1 MRAVTIVEPGGPE
14 VLVWGEAPDPVC
26 GSGEVIVDVAATA
39 VNRADLLQ
47 RQGFYPPP
55 PGASE
60 ILGLEC
66 SGIISE
72 VGQEVTGWSVGDE
85 VCALLAG
92 GGYAERVAVPAGQL
106 LPCPAGVE
114 LATAAGLPEVT
125 CTVWSNVFLLA
136 RLRHGEAFLVHGGSS
151 GIGTMAIQ
159 LAARA
164 GARVFTTA
172 GSAEKLRFCHEL
184 GAEVLINYREEDF
197 AERVAEET
205 GGAGVDVVLDNMGAK
220 YLARNV
226 DSLAV
231 GGRLV
236 SIGMQGGTK
245 AELDLGKLMRKRGS
259 VHATT
264 LRSRPATGRGSKAEV
279 VAAVR
284 HDVWADVAR
293 GGGVDGGPAAGLA
306 GAAGLGGRPLPMSRA
321 AEARRVVEA
330 SEHIGKVLLM

>member
-1 MRAVTIVEPGGPE
+1 MRAVIVTEPGGPE
-14 VLVWGEAPDPVC
+14 VLTWAEVPDPVC
-26 GSGEVIVDVAATA
+26 GPGEVIVDVAATA

-60 ILGLEC
+60 LLGLEC
-66 SGIISE
+66 SGVISD
-72 VGQEVTGWSVGDE
+72 VGEGVTDWSVGDE
-85 VCALLAG
+85 VCALLSG

-106 LPCPAGVE
+106 LPRPSGVE
-114 LATAAGLPEVT
+114 LATAAALPEVV

-136 RLRHGEAFLVHGGSS
+136 GLRRGENFLVHGGSS

-172 GSAEKLRFCHEL
+172 GTADKLAVCREL
-184 GAEVLINYREEDF
+184 GADVGINYRDEDF
-197 AERVAEET
+197 VARVSEES
-205 GGAGVDVVLDNMGAK
+205 GGDGVHVVLDNMGAK
-220 YLARNV
+220 YLGRNV
-226 DSLAV
+226 DALAI

-264 LRSRPATGRGSKAEV
+264 LRSRPATGPGGKAEI

-284 HDVWADVAR
+284 HDVWPDVER
-293 GGGVDGGPAAGLA
+293 GVIRPIVD
-306 GAAGLGGRPLPMSRA
+306 RRLPMSRA
-321 AEARRVVEA
+321 AEAHAVVEA
-330 SEHIGKVLLM
+330 SEHIGKVLLIPED